1 MGDAHLDSRKGRR
14 TARLTQELLRFHVL
28 RVSRPS
34 RRSQDLQRL
43 AKPRLCVRCPRPYD
57 LWLRTDSEAERFRP
71 RSAVSQVAGSVAH
84 MGVEREADVPS
95 RIAAD
100 GLTDDSHD
108 SDYIAEASVMSVGF
122 TQRVKALATTAP
134 LHDLDAR
141 KAQVQTAD
149 YSVYQMAELALHA
162 IDLVT
167 IAMDFDT
174 GARPTA
180 VLRDLGTRAAAQM
193 PDRAPTEHERVASW
207 VLENLLNVGSA
218 DRGFRTVYGMT
229 GPDGYD
235 RRTFDFKLLE
245 ETRGPDGD
253 LYLRASNEAVNVLVG
268 ALEVDLEAAHIAA
281 DVRLDILIQR
291 GRLSEAQAAAQN
303 ARYRTIQYVEML
315 RQRLEATSRD
325 VRNVDW
331 AEAMP
336 AFIHEALEHIEGR
349 YRAEN
354 AILVNL
360 TEVRDTAETAARKAQ
375 AARLVDVVRDCLR
388 RHDQLQAGLQ
398 TAGRQFRAEQD
409 RQTFST
415 TPIRAALDLHAQLLM
430 PALSLP
436 VAEADVALLRFFG
449 AASGFVV
456 PHALRL
462 IDLFEGLITPPAER
476 DSIGAVMEDPD
487 VDLDEDPPRF
497 PDASYEHLDSLLDLD
512 PNAPQRLSGLL
523 ADARARQAE
532 DADAEDLPLLVVV
545 RVLAQAAQEIGV
557 ARRHGD
563 PTVLMAVDDGT
574 VLDDREFA
582 GADLLV
588 ARAEVFQAPMGGLPP
603 ADEHGGGHAEA
614 TVDSKT
620 NATSRT
626 HQAGTDQEGVP

>member
-1 MGDAHLDSRKGRR
+1 M
-14 TARLTQELLRFHVL
+14 TQ
-28 RVSRPS
+28 P
-34 RRSQDLQRL
+34 
-43 AKPRLCVRCPRPYD
+43 
-57 LWLRTDSEAERFRP
+57 
-71 RSAVSQVAGSVAH
+71 AVSPLAASVTR
-84 MGVEREADVPS
+84 MGVELERGSLSDDAVDGF
-95 RIAAD
+95 IAD
-100 GLTDDSHD
+100 GAVTS
-108 SDYIAEASVMSVGF
+108 AGF
-122 TQRVKALATTAP
+122 AQRVKALATTTP

-141 KAQVQTAD
+141 KAQVQTSDFTA
-149 YSVYQMAELALHA
+149 YQMAELALHA

-174 GARPTA
+174 GARPEA
-180 VLRDLGTRAAAQM
+180 VLRDLTTRVAVQA
-193 PDRAPTEHERVASW
+193 PDRAPAEHGRVASW

-218 DRGFRTVYGMT
+218 DRGFRTVYGLT

-281 DVRLDILIQR
+281 DVRLDILIKH

-303 ARYRTIQYVEML
+303 ARYRTIQYGEML

-336 AFIHEALEHIEGR
+336 TFIDEALVHIEGR

-360 TEVRDTAETAARKAQ
+360 TEVRDTADSAARKAQ

-398 TAGRQFRAEQD
+398 TAGRRFRAEQD
-409 RQTFST
+409 RQTFAPGPT
-415 TPIRAALDLHAQLLM
+415 RAALDLHAQLLR
-430 PALSLP
+430 PVLSRP
-436 VAEADVALLRFFG
+436 VAEADVALLRFFSP
-449 AASGFVV
+449 AAGLVV

-462 IDLFEGLITPPAER
+462 VDLFEGLISPPAER
-476 DSIGAVMEDPD
+476 DSLGAFVEAPD
-487 VDLDEDPPRF
+487 IELDEEPPRF
-497 PDASYEHLDSLLDLD
+497 PDASYDHLESLLDLK
-512 PNAPQRLSGLL
+512 PAAPQHLSALL
-523 ADARARQAE
+523 ADARARQTE
-532 DADAEDLPLLVVV
+532 DPDAEDLPLLVVV
-545 RVLAQAAQEIGV
+545 RVLAMAAQEIGV
-557 ARRHGD
+557 ARRHHE
-563 PTVLMAVDDGT
+563 PTVLMALDDGT
-574 VLDDREFA
+574 VLEDPEFA

-588 ARAEVFQAPMGGLPP
+588 TRAEVLQTPATPVNAPPSARAAAEP
-603 ADEHGGGHAEA
+603 AGESAVDGRGASGA
-614 TVDSKT
+614 TETDAGPT
-620 NATSRT
+620 NASTNCI
-626 HQAGTDQEGVP
+626 ANQEGAA